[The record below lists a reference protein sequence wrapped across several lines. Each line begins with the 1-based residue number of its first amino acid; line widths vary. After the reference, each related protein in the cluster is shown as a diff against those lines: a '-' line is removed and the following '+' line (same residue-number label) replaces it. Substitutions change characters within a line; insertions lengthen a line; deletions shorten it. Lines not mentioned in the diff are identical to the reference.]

1 MAKSRRSPKKEG
13 MFQFS
18 SKSIITAEKA
28 SVSKDTAIIDV
39 SVELSVVILQA
50 TDSEDV
56 GGDCNLGEYLAGE
69 HGHVLNS
76 YRSLFPGAHI
86 TSAINRGGSITSRH

>member
-1 MAKSRRSPKKEG
+1 

-39 SVELSVVILQA
+39 SVELA

-56 GGDCNLGEYLAGE
+56 DDSDCNLGEYLAGE

-76 YRSLFPGAHI
+76 YRRLFPGAHI
-86 TSAINRGGSITSRH
+86 TSAINRGGSVTSRH

>member
-1 MAKSRRSPKKEG
+1 
-13 MFQFS
+13 MFQSS
-18 SKSIITAEKA
+18 SKPIIPTETA

-56 GGDCNLGEYLAGE
+56 GSDCNLGE
-69 HGHVLNS
+69 HGHVLKS

>member
-1 MAKSRRSPKKEG
+1 

-18 SKSIITAEKA
+18 IKSIIPTETA
-28 SVSKDTAIIDV
+28 SVAKDTAAIIYV

-56 GGDCNLGEYLAGE
+56 CSDCNLGE
-69 HGHVLNS
+69 HGHVLKS

-86 TSAINRGGSITSRH
+86 TSAINRGGSVTSRH